1 MKVKSHNAHLK
12 LLRVAKHELH
22 QAIKE
27 HVEWREEHE
36 EVKNTLVNLKVW
48 YKKFRLF
55 LYQYDVRNVSMSE
68 DGIAKDYVAWLEDQG
83 YANSY
88 VKHNFKH
95 FLATI
100 NRLGIYHNLGGKEL
114 FRGYA
119 TESKANEDY
128 FLTNEE
134 VKQLINLQVDN
145 DIERI
150 VLDKFL
156 VSCFTGCR
164 LSEIDTVAIEDDST
178 LRYWSTKTKKSML
191 VPFNQIVRPFIE
203 SGRYTTN
210 LDGKNNY
217 LKNDTLHK
225 ILERLGW
232 TQEVKK
238 YRLIG
243 KVKEMYSVP
252 RYKAIT
258 FHSGRKFF
266 GKMLLD
272 MDVSMYKVSQLLG
285 HSNIDTTQKYY
296 AAVTR
301 DKMLSETNELIN
313 KF

>member
-1 MKVKSHNAHLK
+1 MKVKTHTAHLK
-12 LLRVAKHELH
+12 LLRVPKHELH

-27 HVEWREEHE
+27 HVEWREDNE

-55 LYQYDVRNVSMSE
+55 LYQYDVRNVSMTT
-68 DGIAKDYVAWLEDQG
+68 DGIAKAYVEWLEGND

-100 NRLGIYHNLGGKEL
+100 NRLGIYHNITGKEL
-114 FRGYA
+114 FRNYA
-119 TESKANEDY
+119 TESRANEDF

-145 DIERI
+145 SIERI
-150 VLDKFL
+150 ILDKFL

-164 LSEIDTVAIEDDST
+164 LSEISTVRVEDKDTLS
-178 LRYWSTKTKKSML
+178 YWSTKTKKNVL
-191 VPFNQIVRPFIE
+191 VPFNEVVKPFIE
-203 SGRYTTN
+203 SGRYKFD

-232 TQEVKK
+232 NGEVKK
-238 YRLIG
+238 YRLVG
-243 KVKEMYSVP
+243 KTKCAYSVP
-252 RYKAIT
+252 RHKAIT
-258 FHSGRKFF
+258 FHSARKFF

-296 AAVTR
+296 AALTR
-301 DKMLSETNELIN
+301 GKMLSETNELIN